1 MEPDLTKLEDLRSQV
16 SGARSKEVEARLSL
30 RTIEERKDAISQRAM
45 ALENQANAEREAAS
59 KSISRRENRAQAA
72 ITAQEIADT
81 AYEALIQIESSIS
94 KAGAERLVLTHTDC
108 VFFTLHKTNKTT
120 LAEIEAEVI
129 DTSKE
134 ELCLGQ

>member
-1 MEPDLTKLEDLRSQV
+1 MYQQNELKASRQHTALVADVVEVTKHLPQVKCKLVHLFSQGFYGRALHIPAGTLVTGKKHKHSHYMALVSGSAQVLEDGLEKTLVGPV
-16 SGARSKEVEARLSL
+16 STL
-30 RTIEERKDAISQRAM
+30 
-45 ALENQANAEREAAS
+45 
-59 KSISRRENRAQAA
+59 
-72 ITAQEIADT
+72 
-81 AYEALIQIESSIS
+81 S

-134 ELCLGQ
+134 ELCLGE